1 MIHNDIWG
9 PSMIKNVI
17 GSRWFVSF
25 MDDHTTITWIFLMKE
40 KFEVGQI
47 FKNFDNMI

>member
-1 MIHNDIWG
+1 
-9 PSMIKNVI
+9 MIKNVI

-25 MDDHTTITWIFLMKE
+25 MDDHTVITWIFLMKE